1 MSLIQRMF
9 LSEIAEQNLLNRKDV
24 RSIRNWCK
32 KKHLTVYSD
41 VCSDYV
47 VKFEFE
53 IAYNLPVITN
63 LKAQYGA
70 DWEVYYH
77 YYRNGEANKIV
88 ELVSSVSCPAVRYI
102 PQGRT
107 ANSYK
112 NK

>member
-1 MSLIQRMF
+1 MF

-32 KKHLTVYSD
+32 QKHLAVYKD
-41 VCSDYV
+41 TCGDYV
-47 VKFEFE
+47 IKSEFEFVYNHPA
-53 IAYNLPVITN
+53 IAN

-70 DWEVYYH
+70 DWENYYSH
-77 YYRNGEANKIV
+77 YQNGEIHKIV
-88 ELVSSVSCPAVRYI
+88 ELVSSVPFPNARYI